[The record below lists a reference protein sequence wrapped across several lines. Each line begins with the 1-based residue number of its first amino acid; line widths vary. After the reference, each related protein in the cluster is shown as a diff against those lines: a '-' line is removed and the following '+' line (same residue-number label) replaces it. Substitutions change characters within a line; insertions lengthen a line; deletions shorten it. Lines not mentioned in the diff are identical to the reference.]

1 MDRARLSLKHSKAS
15 RRPQPARGFPLTQQ
29 IFQLLANIHYIEI
42 NVIINFARRAH
53 DHNWELDPITRSLLD
68 TDFYKLLMLQFIW
81 KHFPTTRATF
91 SLINR
96 TSSVRLADHISI
108 QQLHEQFEATSKLR
122 FSRSELIW
130 LAGNTF
136 YGRRGIFDP
145 AFLHWLEHDFR
156 LSDYELSVR
165 DGQFSLSFHGLWAE
179 TTMWEIYALSQIAE
193 LKTRSA
199 LKKLS
204 ELELDI
210 LYARAKTRLWEKMAR
225 LRGVPNL
232 AVSDFGTRRRH
243 SFLWHEYV
251 VNAMRST
258 LGSGFTGTSNA
269 FLAYKHDF
277 EAIGTNGHELPMAM
291 AALAKSNDQLRS
303 AQYRLLEL
311 WQQSYQGELL
321 ILLPDT
327 FGTTQF
333 LRNAPDWVTNW
344 TGLRMDSKDAYIA
357 GDEYIAW
364 LEAHG
369 RDPRQ
374 KRLIASDALDVDEI
388 LSLHAYFAGNL
399 RNGATPD
406 SFRSAEDF
414 LDCNRWL
421 PERRIRFSSGWGTL
435 LTNDFRNCSPRRD
448 DDFNPLSLVC
458 KLSDVEGRPAVKL
471 SDNPSKALGDPEE
484 TARYRRIFGIAGVA
498 DTPVFI

>member
-1 MDRARLSLKHSKAS
+1 M
-15 RRPQPARGFPLTQQ
+15 
-29 IFQLLANIHYIEI
+29 
-42 NVIINFARRAH
+42 IINFARRAH

-81 KHFPTTRATF
+81 KHFSATRATF
-91 SLINR
+91 TLINR
-96 TSSVRLADHISI
+96 TSLVRLAEHVSI
-108 QQLHEQFEATSKLR
+108 RQLREQLEAARKLR

-156 LSDYELSVR
+156 LSDYELSVQ
-165 DGQFSLSFHGLWAE
+165 DGQVSLRFHGLWSE

-193 LKTRSA
+193 LKTRAA
-199 LKKLS
+199 LKRLS

-232 AVSDFGTRRRH
+232 SVSDFGARRRH

-251 VNAMRST
+251 VSAMRDT
-258 LGSGFTGTSNA
+258 LGAGFTGTSNA
-269 FLAYKHDF
+269 FLAYKHDL

-291 AALAKSNDQLRS
+291 AALANNDEQLRG

-333 LRNAPDWVTNW
+333 LRNAPAWVANW

-364 LEAHG
+364 LEARG
-369 RDPRQ
+369 RDARQ
-374 KRLIASDALDVDEI
+374 KRLIASDALDVEQI
-388 LSLHAYFAGNL
+388 LGLHAYFAGTIL
-399 RNGATPD
+399 NGATPD
-406 SFRSAEDF
+406 DFRSAADF
-414 LDCNRWL
+414 LDANRWS
-421 PERRIRFSSGWGTL
+421 PRRRIRFSAGWGTL
-435 LTNDFRNCSPRRD
+435 LTNDFRNCNPQGD
-448 DDFNPLSLVC
+448 GDFDPISLVC
-458 KLSDVEGRPAVKL
+458 KLTDVDGRPAVKL
-471 SDNPSKALGDPEE
+471 SDNPSKALGDPDQAE
-484 TARYRRIFGIAGVA
+484 RYRRIFGVAGVA
-498 DTPVFI
+498 DAPVFI